1 MKNKF
6 QLILIIAILLPGAIT
21 AQTDTSK
28 TNRWIPT
35 AVTGLNISQL
45 ALSNWTQGG
54 ENSLTWALTGNLG
67 LKYATQEWTFTN
79 GLKIA
84 YGRTKLGG
92 SYFKTNDNDFY
103 LESVLTRNIGWSLD
117 PFISNIVRTT
127 VAPGYSYATPLPQ
140 EIANFFDPGYVTQS
154 LGFAYDKLPGFK
166 TRLGLATQEVFTNKN
181 RQYSDDPKTTLKVE
195 AFKLETGVQSV
206 TSGKFELDKNLLFTS
221 NLTLFSRFES
231 LDVWDIRWDNNF
243 VAKVNDWLNVNL
255 SFLLIYQK
263 DQSATTQMKQALQLG
278 IVYTVF

>member
-6 QLILIIAILLPGAIT
+6 RLPLFLALMYPAIIF

-28 TNRWIPT
+28 TDRWIPT
-35 AVTGLNISQL
+35 AIAGLNISQL

-54 ENSLTWALTGNLG
+54 ENTLTWTLTGNLG
-67 LKYATQEWTFTN
+67 LKYSSKDWTFTN

-92 SYFKTNDNDFY
+92 GNFKTNDNDFY
-103 LESVLTRNIGWSLD
+103 LESVLTRNTGWVVV
-117 PFISNIVRTT
+117 PFVSNIIRTT
-127 VAPGYSYATPLPQ
+127 VAAGYSYASPQPQ

-166 TRLGLATQEVFTNKN
+166 TRLGFAVQEIFTNKN
-181 RQYSDDPKTTLKVE
+181 RQYSDDPNTATKAE

-206 TSGKFELDKNLLFTS
+206 TSGKFDLDKNLLFTTS
-221 NLTLFSRFES
+221 LTLFSRFEQ
-231 LDVWDIRWDNNF
+231 LDVWDVRWDNVL

-278 IVYTVF
+278 VVYALF